1 MSWLTFKGLIRK
13 PFEYYR
19 IDTNFFHCQT
29 VRNISCMNKKSF
41 TVFLVRIIEAQ
52 FEKKLK
58 ILRLKSAEKKRI
70 FQAQFEKILR
80 NLRLPEI
87 S

>member
-1 MSWLTFKGLIRK
+1 MLSWLTFKGLIRK

-52 FEKKLK
+52 FEKNKD
-58 ILRLKSAEKKRI
+58 
-70 FQAQFEKILR
+70 FEA
-80 NLRLPEI
+80 EI
-87 S
+87 SRKNKNI